1 MRKIAKPLL
10 ASAAAVA
17 VLAGASFMLL
27 QSRHAAAEAGG
38 VYINAV
44 DLVVVP
50 SEMPKFLEAI
60 KENGANAVKEPGCRV
75 FNINVLN
82 NNPNHVFLYEVY
94 DNEAALEAHRQTP
107 HFKKYAAT
115 TKDMIADRQVRP
127 MSVIAMNSKAM

>member
-44 DLVVVP
+44 DLVIVP

-60 KENGANAVKEPGCRV
+60 KENGANAVTEPGCRV
-75 FNINVLN
+75 FNITVLN

-94 DNEAALEAHRQTP
+94 DNEAALEAHRRTP

-115 TKDMIADRQVRP
+115 TKDMIAERQVRP
-127 MSVIAMNSKAM
+127 MSVIAMNAKAN